1 MSKVEKIQ
9 YTTEEQIAEM
19 FQELDNALEK
29 NNKGVKGPM
38 LWIKRATNILLSLFI
53 IFLLVVLGFIITAK
67 ANGKTPSLF
76 GYRLFIVESGSM
88 QPTFD
93 IGTVILSKE
102 PSDPSNLS
110 VGDVV
115 TFKSLNDT
123 TVTHRII
130 EVVTD
135 EDGSIK
141 YRTKG
146 DNPLNSPD
154 SELLDPE
161 RVISVYVFKIPL
173 T

>member
-1 MSKVEKIQ
+1 
-9 YTTEEQIAEM
+9 
-19 FQELDNALEK
+19 
-29 NNKGVKGPM
+29 
-38 LWIKRATNILLSLFI
+38 
-53 IFLLVVLGFIITAK
+53 
-67 ANGKTPSLF
+67 
-76 GYRLFIVESGSM
+76 M